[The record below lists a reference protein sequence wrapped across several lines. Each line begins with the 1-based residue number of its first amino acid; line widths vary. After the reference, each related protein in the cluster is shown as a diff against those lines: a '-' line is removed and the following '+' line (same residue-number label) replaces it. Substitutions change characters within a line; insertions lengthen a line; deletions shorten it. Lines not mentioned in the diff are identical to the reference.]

1 MRSVLIW
8 GNDRGLLHHKLSV
21 VAFNHREQSKYLL
34 VDLNH
39 MHLCTKLFN
48 YSMEVA
54 GTKIVDNILHDI

>member
-21 VAFNHREQSKYLL
+21 VAFNHREQSKYSL